1 MRKGIDKGVELVY
14 NKGVGAAGD
23 GCFLAEVLKDNRSV
37 WKSGAVIFFY
47 YDCYYSTT

>member
-23 GCFLAEVLKDNRSV
+23 GCFLNLTEKDNR
-37 WKSGAVIFFY
+37 
-47 YDCYYSTT
+47 